1 MSATKDY
8 PNYVEG
14 TQNSTQMGTTY
25 LVLGEDGKPVTNPDG
40 SNVYNIKDQFR
51 VDDEGVQNYNSAP
64 ETTTD
69 SKKSNTGSGLE
80 AALGTDYSWN
90 TKGDERAKMD
100 YSADILKA
108 KADYLTN
115 RQQLESQ
122 GQQAQQQMDMQKYV
136 ESQSADKVGWTGGYV
151 LDQERQMN
159 YLKATIQAQ
168 MYGQMELQK
177 YGYDTALASA
187 RLAYDTN
194 RYDLA
199 LEYYNTALSRAVS
212 EAEIT
217 GYYVSPEARE
227 MMNEYTLASKVL
239 NSSDSTEDEKLRA
252 DKVLQSVYAWFED
265 NGISRNG
272 VETIAH
278 QDFIHTLRAA
288 AEAKLEYANKNL
300 LSLTDGTFV
309 KLDANG
315 EIIYSDDSTRVETFR
330 FDKLSSEEI
339 LKYAATS
346 NTAAQQLDAYLD
358 SLITKN
364 LQGYMNTIIKDKTTG
379 EDGKTTITYNDI
391 NRSKL
396 QQYLEDSVAKTMK
409 DLYETAGDNEM
420 YKNMLKSFDYEGSI
434 NSMPVTVTVN
444 EDGTFKYD
452 FGLTKKEKDAE
463 AARQKAEEAFNS
475 MKEKVNQKN
484 SSLTDEDIQWMI
496 DQRNSESN
504 KKCDNAS
511 ARSGWFADD
520 LDNNNGDRGDGNN
533 MSIKVD
539 GERRNLQTGPQVKYG
554 SKTDILL
561 ESYDADI
568 GDLVVLEGVL
578 YVRDKGCWYVV
589 EARDNTYGE
598 HWREVKKEYGLNY
611 TSAPDNKDY
620 TYEKQW
626 ARNGEDKGWWESF
639 SDSVEDWMQ
648 SKAEMERQMNKPF
661 TYSKP
666 ID

>member
-25 LVLGEDGKPVTNPDG
+25 LALGEDGKPMTNPDG

-51 VDDEGVQNYNSAP
+51 VDDGGVQNYNSAP

-69 SKKSNTGSGLE
+69 PKKSNTGSGLE

-217 GYYVSPEARE
+217 GYYISPEARE
-227 MMNEYTLASKVL
+227 MMDEYTLASRVL

-265 NGISRNG
+265 NGISKNG
-272 VETIAH
+272 VETMAH

-315 EIIYSDDSTRVETFR
+315 EIIYSEDSTRVETFR

-379 EDGKTTITYNDI
+379 EDGKVTINYNDI

-409 DLYETAGDNEM
+409 DLYDTAGDNEA
-420 YKNMLKSFDYEGSI
+420 YKNMLKSFDYEGTI

-452 FGLTKKEKDAE
+452 FGLTQKEKEAE
-463 AARQKAEEAFNS
+463 AARQKAEDAFNA
-475 MKEKVNQKN
+475 MKETVHQKN
-484 SSLTDEDIQWMI
+484 SSLTDADIQWMI
-496 DQRNSESN
+496 DQRNNEAN
-504 KKCDNAS
+504 KLYENAYV
-511 ARSGWFADD
+511 RSGGGADNF
-520 LDNNNGDRGDGNN
+520 DNNNGDRGDGNN
-533 MSIKVD
+533 MSISID
-539 GERRNLQTGPQVKYG
+539 GERINMQTGPQVKYG
-554 SKTDILL
+554 SRTDMLL
-561 ESYDADI
+561 ESYSTDVNAIVKLD
-568 GDLVVLEGVL
+568 GVL
-578 YVRDKGCWYVV
+578 YARDKGCWYVL
-589 EARDNTYGE
+589 EARPWWGG
-598 HWREVKKEYGLNY
+598 HWDKARSKFGLSY
-611 TSAPDNKDY
+611 SEAPSNSDY
-620 TYEKQW
+620 TYTKQW
-626 ARNGEDKGWWESF
+626 ARNGEDKGWWE
-639 SDSVEDWMQ
+639 Q
-648 SKAEMERQMNKPF
+648 F
-661 TYSKP
+661 TDDFMDVYANGQVP
-666 ID
+666 QV